1 MSLFESG
8 SIPNSGNGASPF
20 GIQLRNLQD
29 LSTSFDPSTLSPHER
44 LLAKEAAYKLFRPI
58 ENPLEFAVRSG
69 WEHAGTQVSLQIAS
83 DLELFP
89 KWRAQNKGAT
99 MTGKQ
104 LAEMT
109 GVGDVDL
116 LRRFLRQMSAD
127 LVLDEVGLDSY
138 APGPIATAMGDSHG
152 IASLMTF
159 AWLCQLPTYHALP
172 SYLSRTGYV
181 TPTDPHD
188 GPLQALTGPGVDVFT
203 YFATNPKL

>member
-1 MSLFESG
+1 MSSV
-8 SIPNSGNGASPF
+8 SVSP
-20 GIQLRNLQD
+20 QLRNLQD

-116 LRRFLRQMSAD
+116 LRTFILYLEMKVFAQTEMLPCAKA
-127 LVLDEVGLDSY
+127 GSY
-138 APGPIATAMGDSHG
+138 D
-152 IASLMTF
+152 
-159 AWLCQLPTYHALP
+159 
-172 SYLSRTGYV
+172 R
-181 TPTDPHD
+181 
-188 GPLQALTGPGVDVFT
+188 
-203 YFATNPKL
+203 